1 VQVEGRNTPTPLKV
15 LARHSVSEMCLGPSH
30 SSVLMDS
37 GHLYTFG
44 DNRYGQLGHGNLK
57 TVESPAC
64 VKYLVDKHVMVG
76 DRDVF
81 TTDEDCRIPT
91 VITETLIV

>member
-1 VQVEGRNTPTPLKV
+1 MLYSLSSNVSLSKVQVEGRNTPTALKV
-15 LARHSVSEMCLGPSH
+15 LARHSVSNMCLGPSH

-44 DNRYGQLGHGNLK
+44 DNRYGQLGLGNVK

-64 VKYLVDKHVMVG
+64 VKSMVGKHV
-76 DRDVF
+76 
-81 TTDEDCRIPT
+81 T
-91 VITETLIV
+91 VSIRPLRR

>member
-1 VQVEGRNTPTPLKV
+1 
-15 LARHSVSEMCLGPSH
+15 
-30 SSVLMDS
+30 MDS

-64 VKYLVDKHVMVG
+64 VKYLVDKNVMVG

-81 TTDEDCRIPT
+81 TTDVEF
-91 VITETLIV
+91 LL